1 MTTITLQVTE
11 EQARRLSEEAAR
23 AQLSVEELAVRR
35 LFDGAVDDIS
45 DEEFDAMARQVIF
58 DHQGLLR
65 RLA

>member
-35 LFDGAVDDIS
+35 LFDAAVDDIS

-58 DHQGLLR
+58 DHEVLLR